1 MKYVNTY
8 NMKYIRMQIPV
19 QVFVYHI
26 TTIFLHVSWFFV
38 WTVYK
43 IFKTNFLFWRTM
55 YLIFPSVKLEKLCW
69 KEIKRTQYDNIFIS
83 ALSAV
88 NILFCEFSLMC
99 YFAWYNLMNFSKGG
113 LISKN
118 FMWLSLII
126 IKKWPNPFI
135 IVITSS
141 QMSLYVAKCT

>member
-83 ALSAV
+83 SLSAV

-99 YFAWYNLMNFSKGG
+99 YFAWYNPILLVCSEWVINESTMVTG
-113 LISKN
+113 LEKIRA
-118 FMWLSLII
+118 W
-126 IKKWPNPFI
+126 FI
-135 IVITSS
+135 YNSNKILEES
-141 QMSLYVAKCT
+141 